1 VYQNFLKMETA
12 SVNKEIL
19 NDLIEINNDR
29 VAGYEKAIEDLKDG
43 DSDLKSLFVEMIGQ
57 SHKHK
62 STLAQEV
69 QVLGGDAE
77 TGTTASGKIYR
88 AWMDVKAVFTGHDR
102 QTVLNN
108 CEFGEDAAQKAYKMA
123 LETEGLSAD
132 LRSTITE
139 QKADLRTSHDKIKA
153 LRDSQN
159 N

>member
-1 VYQNFLKMETA
+1 META

-43 DSDLKSLFVEMIGQ
+43 DSDLKSLFVAMIGQ

-62 STLAQEV
+62 ATLAQEV
-69 QVLGGDAE
+69 QVLGADAE

-123 LETEGLSAD
+123 LETEGLSAH

-139 QKADLRTSHDKIKA
+139 QKADLRTSHDKIKG
-153 LRDSQN
+153 LRDSESN
-159 N
+159 